1 MRLLG
6 DVGENVQVRIG
17 QEQSEQNLRQT
28 SVISV
33 GYGSDSTPLGA
44 LGVIGPTRMDYA
56 GSIAAVAAVAR
67 YVGRYM
73 NEGS

>member
-1 MRLLG
+1 
-6 DVGENVQVRIG
+6 
-17 QEQSEQNLRQT
+17 LRQT

-33 GYGSDSTPLGA
+33 GYGTESAALGA

-56 GSIAAVAAVAR
+56 GSIAAVSAVAR